1 MSASTNASNDWDEP
15 SWPEYAA
22 DEIVPGLFQ
31 GGTEDSDVV
40 WVGAPRRSGKGYPHD
55 LVVTLYADANP
66 VPWGVHEFRFGFYD
80 SDLSDADAA
89 RVVELARL
97 THRRWAA
104 GDRVLIRCQA
114 GVNRSGL
121 VTALVL
127 MIAGHGPA
135 EAIAL
140 IRARRSS
147 HVLSNRHF
155 ERWLLKRAADQLAL
169 SADSQAA

>member
-1 MSASTNASNDWDEP
+1 MSAGTNEISTWEDL

-40 WVGAPRRSGKGYPHD
+40 WVGAPQRLRGDYPYD

-80 SDLSDADAA
+80 SDLSAADAL
-89 RVVELARL
+89 RVVELATM

-127 MIAGHGPA
+127 MIAGYGPA
-135 EAIAL
+135 EAIEL
-140 IRARRSS
+140 IRSRRSRR
-147 HVLSNRHF
+147 VLSNRHF
-155 ERWLLKRAADQLAL
+155 ERWLLAHAADQLAL
-169 SADSQAA
+169 SADPQAA